1 MANDVRVWLWE
12 VRHASGVTDDL
23 RRSMA
28 RAEEHLTA
36 GVALVER
43 AVVVDGMRGGMLH
56 IRTGTR
62 WTGHRIEGGVQWA
75 EDEFVEAYT
84 ALQLKRGGK

>member
-1 MANDVRVWLWE
+1 MANDMRIWLWE
-12 VRHASGVTDDL
+12 VGPASGVTDDL

-28 RAEEHLTA
+28 RAEEHLTD

-43 AVVVDGMRGGMLH
+43 AVMVDSMRDGMLH

-62 WTGHRIEGGVQWA
+62 WTGHRIKGGVQWA
-75 EDEFVEAYT
+75 EDELVEACT